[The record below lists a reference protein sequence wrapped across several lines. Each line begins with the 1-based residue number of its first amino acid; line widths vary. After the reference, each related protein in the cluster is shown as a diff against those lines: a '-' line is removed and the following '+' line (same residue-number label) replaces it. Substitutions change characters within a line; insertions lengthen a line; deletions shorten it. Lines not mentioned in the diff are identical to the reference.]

1 MCSVQ
6 QIKNFIT
13 PRLGG
18 EIVIQQL
25 RKNYIVVN
33 TCLLNRKVLKCYEN
47 LVESFAVDV
56 VFSNDDNCYISENC
70 NYRYPSR
77 ILTNIAKVS
86 IRKQIKKCD
95 IPNNSKEMVQR
106 CVEAICEFDSTHF
119 IPVINVKENLSWT
132 ELSLSIYELHVVDL
146 QYLMSKMEGSIIDIS
161 FKSGKLNIKLRR
173 NALKRAKNDEKK
185 NYVVET
191 QVEKAKIF

>member
-1 MCSVQ
+1 MCTVQ
-6 QIKNFIT
+6 QIQNFIT

-33 TCLLNRKVLKCYEN
+33 TCLSNRKILKCYED

-56 VFSNDDNCYISENC
+56 VFANDDNCYVSEHG

-77 ILTNIAKVS
+77 ELTKVVKVS
-86 IRKQIKKCD
+86 IRKQLRKCD
-95 IPNNSKEMVQR
+95 IPGHAKEMVQR

-119 IPVINVKENLSWT
+119 IPVLNVKENLSWT
-132 ELSLSIYELHVVDL
+132 ELNINIYEVHVVDL
-146 QYLMSKMEGSIIDIS
+146 QYLLAKMDGAIIDIS
-161 FKSGKLNIKLRR
+161 FKSGK
-173 NALKRAKNDEKK
+173 
-185 NYVVET
+185 
-191 QVEKAKIF
+191 

>member
-1 MCSVQ
+1 MCTVQ
-6 QIKNFIT
+6 QIQNFIT

-33 TCLLNRKVLKCYEN
+33 TCLANRKILKCYEN

-56 VFSNDDNCYISENC
+56 VFSNDDNCYISEHG

-77 ILTNIAKVS
+77 VLTHVTKVS
-86 IRKQIKKCD
+86 IRKQLRKSD
-95 IPNNSKEMVQR
+95 IPDHARQLVQR
-106 CVEAICEFDSTHF
+106 CVEAICEFESTHF
-119 IPVINVKENLSWT
+119 IPVLNVKENLSWT
-132 ELSLSIYELHVVDL
+132 ELSVNIYEVHVVDL
-146 QYLMSKMEGSIIDIS
+146 QYLVGKMDGAIIDIF

-173 NALKRAKNDEKK
+173 NALKRAKHGEKK
-185 NYVVET
+185 NFDVET
-191 QVEKAKIF
+191 TVKKTKNF